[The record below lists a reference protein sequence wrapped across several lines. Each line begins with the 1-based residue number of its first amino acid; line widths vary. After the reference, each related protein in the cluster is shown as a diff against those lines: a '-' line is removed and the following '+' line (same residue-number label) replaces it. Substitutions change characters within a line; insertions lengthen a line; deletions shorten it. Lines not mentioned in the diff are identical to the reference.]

1 MKMKINTPIG
11 ELWLDADQNGLTKV
25 SFHPIEEMAV
35 NGAQDQ
41 GKKQEILLETERQL
55 AEYFEGNRQDF
66 QLPLSINTGTIFQQK
81 VWQALQEIPYGE
93 IRTYKKIAETI
104 DHPKAVRA
112 IGQANRMNPLP
123 IVIPCHRVI
132 GQNGQLTGYMGNAE
146 AGLLIKRQL
155 LVLEKELSE

>member
-132 GQNGQLTGYMGNAE
+132 GQNGQLTGYMGNAK

-155 LVLEKELSE
+155 LVLEKALSE